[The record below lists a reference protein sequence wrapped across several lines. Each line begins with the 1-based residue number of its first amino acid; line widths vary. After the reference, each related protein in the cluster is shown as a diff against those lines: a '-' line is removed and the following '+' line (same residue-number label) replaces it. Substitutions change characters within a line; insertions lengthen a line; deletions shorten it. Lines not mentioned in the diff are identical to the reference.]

1 MLCLVF
7 SLAAVSQAPAT
18 DGNGSVTPAERQKAL
33 ADEINRRNA
42 SPEARAKNKAK
53 AGTEA
58 ARQKALKR
66 ARSAAARERERVDFE
81 RNAKLRAQAAEEYR
95 KMQPYLLERQRMELE
110 RLSAF
115 ERNQALNRI
124 AEANAASAQAINNMA
139 ALQYYAASRNPAGHH
154 DNDNAA
160 VYGPYGVGIMP
171 GVQGAA
177 NTGVN
182 AAAVYNNVFPAG
194 GVSFP

>member
-18 DGNGSVTPAERQKAL
+18 DGSGSVTPAERQKAL

-53 AGTEA
+53 ATTEA

-95 KMQPYLLERQRMELE
+95 KMQPYLLEKQRMELE

-124 AEANAASAQAINNMA
+124 AQANAASAQAINNMA
-139 ALQYYAASRNPAGHH
+139 MLQYYAASQNPAGHH
-154 DNDNAA
+154 DNEA

-171 GVQGAA
+171 GVQGVA
-177 NTGVN
+177 NTAVN
-182 AAAVYNNVFPAG
+182 PAAVYNNVFPAG